1 MARLTIITTPDLAPG
16 FALTGAQVFS
26 VSEMSEAEHV
36 LRQQM
41 AENPDALIA
50 CHEPYF
56 LQLPADLRERI
67 HLDYRPLV
75 MALPDGLPARGE
87 VSRRQMLTE
96 MLSQVIG
103 YSISFRAEGEHE

>member
-16 FALTGAQVFS
+16 FALTGAQVFTAANLG
-26 VSEMSEAEHV
+26 EAEHV

-50 CHEPYF
+50 YHEPFF
-56 LQLPADLRERI
+56 LQLPADLRKQI

-103 YSISFRAEGEHE
+103 YSISFHVEGEDE